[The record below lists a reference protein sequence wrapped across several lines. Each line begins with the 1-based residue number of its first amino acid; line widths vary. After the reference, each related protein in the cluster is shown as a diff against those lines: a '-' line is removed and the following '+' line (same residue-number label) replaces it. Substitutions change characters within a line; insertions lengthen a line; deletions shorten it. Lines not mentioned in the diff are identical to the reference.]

1 MGRLIALAIVLVAAC
16 TGPGVL
22 APPTSPPPPLAVV
35 ELKYRVFEQ
44 VGRPW
49 YCDSDFFPI
58 ARADEKD
65 LARQRLPEMQKD
77 TEVWAAILAHNA
89 LGAGVNLTDDQLLTA
104 YHDWK
109 DLRAL
114 ELQPQGPSG
123 AFVPP
128 SAAAGVYSFTFT
140 VRPSSNT
147 KQAERVE
154 GRVSTAGKIDIVS
167 RQAAGP
173 PNCPICLVESTTI
186 DTPSGPRRVTD
197 LRVGD
202 VVWTRDETGVR
213 VAAPLIATG
222 SVPAPPGHEVLRIA
236 LADGRT
242 VTASPG
248 HPAADG
254 RALATL
260 RVGETLDGSTVTSIE
275 RLPYP
280 GRTYDVLPAGP
291 TGAYW
296 ADGILLGSTLR
307 R

>member
-1 MGRLIALAIVLVAAC
+1 MRSTLLLLIFQQI
-16 TGPGVL
+16 
-22 APPTSPPPPLAVV
+22 
-35 ELKYRVFEQ
+35 
-44 VGRPW
+44 GRPW
-49 YCDSDFFPI
+49 YCDADFFPI
-58 ARADEKD
+58 ARADERD

-77 TEVWAAILAHNA
+77 AETWSAILAHNA

-128 SAAAGVYSFTFT
+128 SAAAGVYGFVLT
-140 VRPSSNT
+140 VRPVSNT
-147 KQAERVE
+147 KQGERVE
-154 GRVSTAGKIDIVS
+154 GRISTPGKIDVLS
-167 RQAAGP
+167 RQTAGP

-202 VVWTRDETGVR
+202 VVWTQGADGARF
-213 VAAPLIATG
+213 AAPLVETG
-222 SVPAPPGHEVLRIA
+222 STEAPPGHEVLRIV

-254 RALATL
+254 RTLAAFG
-260 RVGETLDGSTVTSIE
+260 VGEAVDGSAIASIE
-275 RLPYP
+275 RLPYS
-280 GRTYDVLPAGP
+280 GRTYDLLPAGP

-296 ADGILLGSTLR
+296 ANGVLLGSTLR